1 MVKNILFDLGGV
13 LYHIS
18 YLKTI
23 EAFKNLGIEN
33 AQNIYSQKKQSQI
46 FDLFER
52 GKIEEE
58 DFFSYLKKFSPKVK
72 SEELRT
78 AWNTMLIGMPQEYLQ
93 LLKSLKKKYNLYL
106 LSNANVTHIKHVKSD
121 LLINNGIENLE
132 SLFDKAYFS
141 QEIGMRK
148 PHVETFKWVLQDA
161 DIKANQTLFVED
173 SIQHIEGAKLA
184 GLHCCHLSSNKALT
198 ASFLDKALQVCR

>member
-1 MVKNILFDLGGV
+1 MIKNILFDLGGV

-33 AQNIYSQKKQSQI
+33 AVNIYSQKQQSQL
-46 FDLFER
+46 FDLFET
-52 GKIEEE
+52 GKINEEN
-58 DFFSYLKKFSPKVK
+58 FFFELKQLSPLTTTEELKK
-72 SEELRT
+72 
-78 AWNTMLIGMPQEYLQ
+78 AWNSMLLGMPKEYLQ
-93 LLKSLKKKYNLYL
+93 LLKNLKKKYNLYL
-106 LSNANVTHIKHVKSD
+106 LSNANVTHIKHVKAD
-121 LLINNGIENLE
+121 LQTNNGIDNLE

-148 PHVETFKWVLQDA
+148 PHAETFKWVLEDA
-161 DIKANQTLFVED
+161 KIKAHETLFIED

-184 GLHCCHLSSNKALT
+184 GLHCCHISSNKGLT
-198 ASFLDKALQVCR
+198 EAFLGKALQVCR

>member
-1 MVKNILFDLGGV
+1 MLKNILFDLGGV

-33 AQNIYSQKKQSQI
+33 AQDIYSQKQQSQI
-46 FDLFER
+46 FDLFET
-52 GKIEEE
+52 GKISEE
-58 DFFSYLKKFSPKVK
+58 DFFAHLKQFSTKFSTK
-72 SEELRT
+72 ELRT

-141 QEIGMRK
+141 HEIGMRK
-148 PHVETFKWVLQDA
+148 PHVETFEWVLQDA
-161 DIKANQTLFVED
+161 GIKANETLFVED